1 MVLNQTRCILI
12 SCKEATKITTL
23 LKISKVVKCML
34 TTSIVYRLDL
44 FKQIHL
50 NSKQIQITQPINK
63 IWLDHQLLMVVMQL
77 MLRLRTNNK
86 IQTLVLPLQLQTNL
100 INRRITKD
108 WWHWEEWHKLP
119 RRDNSKMDKIRMVMK
134 SSNLREIEELRVS
147 SFEQVT
153 MVLGMLTLENL
164 LHSWRANKRYT
175 ISCLMLVWS
184 FLYKLLINSKL
195 TSLL

>member
-108 WWHWEEWHKLP
+108 WWHWEGWHKLP

-134 SSNLREIEELRVS
+134 SSNLKEIEELRVS
-147 SFEQVT
+147 SLEQVT
-153 MVLGMLTLENL
+153 MV
-164 LHSWRANKRYT
+164 
-175 ISCLMLVWS
+175 
-184 FLYKLLINSKL
+184 
-195 TSLL
+195 